1 MKNSIIYEMLDI
13 IHIND
18 YRDTLYQEKNNFAK
32 WVSETKDELEK
43 NFDKTQLELIEKYEN
58 RIRTRE
64 EYIYYQMGVKILDY
78 GIKIGME
85 LCKAFEEIE
94 EE

>member
-13 IHIND
+13 VHIND

-58 RIRTRE
+58 RIRTRDGSE
-64 EYIYYQMGVKILDY
+64 LFNEAHCHEPVVY
-78 GIKIGME
+78 GRK
-85 LCKAFEEIE
+85 
-94 EE
+94 